1 MGYHY
6 TERLFKLVRNTDSTQ
21 QLVLAVLAHRTDDS
35 TGQCYPSIDTIAE
48 SARLHR
54 TTVIKV
60 LDVLK
65 RNGLLRWVKRVGD
78 KTSKHQS
85 NLYTLNLPDFPK
97 ANDVTSVANDDQS
110 QSSKENTPVA
120 HGDSPGSPQLLPP
133 SPKTTPPV
141 AQNYSPGSP
150 QLLPPS
156 PTTTPPVAQ
165 NYPIINRTYI
175 EHNRKGTENKD
186 TPQGA
191 SGSVSGGNMPV
202 SLGESGIL
210 DKINEEVKSMPEDA
224 IPASGMDVVMNLT
237 DAAMKAVQSNS
248 EKDRITFSRIFQWR
262 DHDACYEEI
271 YRIECKLKAGEKFE
285 NPAAALTQRLMVLP
299 KKYRQRTSGQN

>member
-6 TERLFKLVRNTDSTQ
+6 TERLFKLVRNTDATQ
-21 QLVLAVLAHRTDDS
+21 QLVLAVLAHMTDDK
-35 TGQCYPSIDTIAE
+35 TGKCYPSIGTIAE

-60 LDVLK
+60 LDVL
-65 RNGLLRWVKRVGD
+65 RQNGLLSWVNRIGK
-78 KTSKHQS
+78 KPNKLES
-85 NLYTLNLPDFPK
+85 NLYTLKLPDFPK
-97 ANDVTSVANDDQS
+97 ANDVTPVANDDQS
-110 QSSKENTPVA
+110 QSSKETSSVA
-120 HGDSPGSPQLLPP
+120 HGDSPGSPQLLPQ
-133 SPKTTPPV
+133 SPKTTTPV
-141 AQNYSPGSP
+141 AQDYYPSSPK
-150 QLLPPS
+150 LLPQS
-156 PTTTPPVAQ
+156 PKTTPPVAQ

-175 EHNRKGTENKD
+175 EHNRKGTENTN

-210 DKINEEVKSMPEDA
+210 DKIVEEVKSMPEDA

-248 EKDRITFSRIFQWR
+248 EEDRVTFRRIFQWR
-262 DHDACYEEI
+262 DHDACREEI
-271 YRIECKLKAGEKFE
+271 YQIECKLKAGEKFN
-285 NPAAALTQRLMVLP
+285 NPAAALTNRLMALP
-299 KKYRQRTSGQN
+299 RVYRQRNSG

>member
-6 TERLFKLVRNTDSTQ
+6 TERLFKLVRNTDATQ
-21 QLVLAVLAHRTDDS
+21 QLVLAVLAHMTDDK
-35 TGQCYPSIDTIAE
+35 TGKCYPSIGTIAE

-60 LDVLK
+60 LDVL
-65 RNGLLRWVKRVGD
+65 RQNGLLSWVNRIGK
-78 KTSKHQS
+78 KPNKLES
-85 NLYTLNLPDFPK
+85 NLYTLKLPDFPK

-110 QSSKENTPVA
+110 QSSKETSSVA
-120 HGDSPGSPQLLPP
+120 HGDSPGSPQLLPQ
-133 SPKTTPPV
+133 SPKTTTPV
-141 AQNYSPGSP
+141 AQDYYPSSP
-150 QLLPPS
+150 QLLPQS
-156 PTTTPPVAQ
+156 PKTTTPVAQ

-175 EHNRKGTENKD
+175 EHNRKETENKNA
-186 TPQGA
+186 PQGA

-210 DKINEEVKSMPEDA
+210 DKIVEEVKSMPEDA

-248 EKDRITFSRIFQWR
+248 EEDRVTFRRIFQWR
-262 DHDACYEEI
+262 DHDACREEI
-271 YRIECKLKAGEKFE
+271 YQIECKLKAGEKFN
-285 NPAAALTQRLMVLP
+285 NPAAALTQRLMAL
-299 KKYRQRTSGQN
+299 KKTFRQRNSG

>member
-133 SPKTTPPV
+133 SPKTTL
-141 AQNYSPGSP
+141 S
-150 QLLPPS
+150 
-156 PTTTPPVAQ
+156 
-165 NYPIINRTYI
+165 
-175 EHNRKGTENKD
+175 
-186 TPQGA
+186 
-191 SGSVSGGNMPV
+191 
-202 SLGESGIL
+202 
-210 DKINEEVKSMPEDA
+210 
-224 IPASGMDVVMNLT
+224 
-237 DAAMKAVQSNS
+237 
-248 EKDRITFSRIFQWR
+248 
-262 DHDACYEEI
+262 
-271 YRIECKLKAGEKFE
+271 
-285 NPAAALTQRLMVLP
+285 
-299 KKYRQRTSGQN
+299 

>member
-1 MGYHY
+1 
-6 TERLFKLVRNTDSTQ
+6 
-21 QLVLAVLAHRTDDS
+21 
-35 TGQCYPSIDTIAE
+35 
-48 SARLHR
+48 
-54 TTVIKV
+54 
-60 LDVLK
+60 
-65 RNGLLRWVKRVGD
+65 
-78 KTSKHQS
+78 
-85 NLYTLNLPDFPK
+85 
-97 ANDVTSVANDDQS
+97 
-110 QSSKENTPVA
+110 
-120 HGDSPGSPQLLPP
+120 
-133 SPKTTPPV
+133 
-141 AQNYSPGSP
+141 
-150 QLLPPS
+150 
-156 PTTTPPVAQ
+156 
-165 NYPIINRTYI
+165 
-175 EHNRKGTENKD
+175 
-186 TPQGA
+186 
-191 SGSVSGGNMPV
+191 MPV